1 MLTAVRDGTLS
12 LQQHPCQQP
21 KQQYFQKQRLGGG
34 PMATTTT
41 NETGPCA
48 SLEGIVVHRRWRILH
63 LLGKG
68 AFGLVHAALDTHTHT
83 QVAIKIEPPSAKKQV
98 LRLEIAVLKKLA
110 ASSATPSP
118 WVADFIAAGK
128 FAVERSAARGKE
140 RGVGGGV
147 YSYLVMRLL
156 GPNLSDIRRT
166 TPTHRFSLTA
176 TSHLAV
182 QMLHAL
188 ETLHGVGIVHRDV
201 KPGNFCLE
209 TARTTTPPSSALDC
223 ARIYIIDF
231 GLSRRYLS
239 TTDNAVLPARSKVGF
254 RGTSRYAS
262 PRAHAGLDLSPVDD
276 LWSLFYVVVE
286 CVTGSLPWK
295 GREKS
300 RIAEIK
306 QLHHGVVDVDD
317 GGDASGRCGF
327 AHITE
332 GLPAPLVRLWRYLS
346 ALEYGDRVDYAF
358 VERVFVELGGGGC
371 LSLDGAAS
379 QEVDVD
385 APAYPAST
393 RPKTSTTLTP
403 TPSPPKSKTPTS
415 IATTTTPHASIDASL
430 LCPHNPAVTHA
441 QPPLPL
447 PRRPPTPQTPTPPM
461 EAMQI
466 PSFIEKETETETSNP
481 VPPTLPPLPVPLCA
495 PAPAELKLKHIPR
508 PPTST
513 PPPPFR
519 ARRYRVAAGLQ

>member
-1 MLTAVRDGTLS
+1 
-12 LQQHPCQQP
+12 
-21 KQQYFQKQRLGGG
+21 
-34 PMATTTT
+34 
-41 NETGPCA
+41 
-48 SLEGIVVHRRWRILH
+48 LH

-68 AFGLVHAALDTHTHT
+68 AFGLVHAALDTHTQT

-98 LRLEIAVLKKLA
+98 LRLEIAVLKKLTA
-110 ASSATPSP
+110 SSSATPS
-118 WVADFIAAGK
+118 
-128 FAVERSAARGKE
+128 AARGRE

-166 TPTHRFSLTA
+166 TPTHRFSLAA

-239 TTDNAVLPARSKVGF
+239 STDNTVLPARSKVGF

-306 QLHHGVVDVDD
+306 Q
-317 GGDASGRCGF
+317 
-327 AHITE
+327 
-332 GLPAPLVRLWRYLS
+332 
-346 ALEYGDRVDYAF
+346 
-358 VERVFVELGGGGC
+358 
-371 LSLDGAAS
+371 
-379 QEVDVD
+379 
-385 APAYPAST
+385 
-393 RPKTSTTLTP
+393 
-403 TPSPPKSKTPTS
+403 
-415 IATTTTPHASIDASL
+415 
-430 LCPHNPAVTHA
+430 
-441 QPPLPL
+441 
-447 PRRPPTPQTPTPPM
+447 
-461 EAMQI
+461 
-466 PSFIEKETETETSNP
+466 
-481 VPPTLPPLPVPLCA
+481 
-495 PAPAELKLKHIPR
+495 
-508 PPTST
+508 
-513 PPPPFR
+513 
-519 ARRYRVAAGLQ
+519 